1 MISAFRID
9 VTDLLYRQRV
19 TSQRFQH
26 VLSWTFCSLQPEPM
40 RRSSSLAWP
49 LVSLNTTG
57 DKGEGDRPG
66 DVGQGELSL
75 RHAHSECVQVASLRG
90 ALVNS

>member
-9 VTDLLYRQRV
+9 VSDLLYRQRV

-49 LVSLNTTG
+49 LVSLNATG
-57 DKGEGDRPG
+57 DKGEGGRPG
-66 DVGQGELSL
+66 DAEKVSS
-75 RHAHSECVQVASLRG
+75 A
-90 ALVNS
+90 